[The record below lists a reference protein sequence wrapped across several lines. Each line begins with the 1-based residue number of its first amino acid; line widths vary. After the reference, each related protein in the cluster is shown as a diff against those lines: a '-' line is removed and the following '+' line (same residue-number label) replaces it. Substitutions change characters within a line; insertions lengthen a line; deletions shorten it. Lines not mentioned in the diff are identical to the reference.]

1 MEKNFRISFY
11 KKNKREV
18 LFEVMKIIL
27 NASLFLGAVILTGT
41 FFNIF
46 VIEVINETYFQI

>member
-1 MEKNFRISFY
+1 MEKNFGISFY

-46 VIEVINETYFQI
+46 VIEVINETYFRI

>member
-46 VIEVINETYFQI
+46 VIEVINETYFRI

>member
-41 FFNIF
+41 FLISL
-46 VIEVINETYFQI
+46 